1 MKVPR
6 RRRKKG
12 QSQETKDEENV
23 EKKSETRAVYTK
35 SKTRF
40 DVLWTVHRD
49 IFAQSE

>member
-12 QSQETKDEENV
+12 QAQERKDDENV
-23 EKKSETRAVYTK
+23 EKKSETQAMYTK

-40 DVLWTVHRD
+40 DLWTVHRD
-49 IFAQSE
+49 IHVFV

>member
-12 QSQETKDEENV
+12 HAQERKDEENM
-23 EKKSETRAVYTK
+23 EKKSETLAMYTK

-40 DVLWTVHRD
+40 DVLWTVRCD
-49 IFAQSE
+49 IFV

>member
-12 QSQETKDEENV
+12 QDQDRKDEENV
-23 EKKSETRAVYTK
+23 QKKSETRAMYNK
-35 SKTRF
+35 SKTIF
-40 DVLWTVHRD
+40 DVLWTVHLD